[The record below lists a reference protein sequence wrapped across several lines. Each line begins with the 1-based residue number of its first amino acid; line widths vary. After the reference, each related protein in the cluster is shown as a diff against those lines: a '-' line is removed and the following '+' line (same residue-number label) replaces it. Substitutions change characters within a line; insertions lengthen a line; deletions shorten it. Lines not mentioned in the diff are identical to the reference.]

1 MHEMIKLRA
10 KLEEL
15 NIGWIDS
22 SDYLFIRTHFWYNN
36 NFVSVVIVEIHFNYP
51 VSIIEYGDI
60 KFNTYTFK
68 GTKLDMLVSD
78 DFEIVYNNEF
88 TYSEYWELMNISAEK
103 GIMWLEEKA
112 IKKINYIEKNIN
124 YIEKKI

>member
-1 MHEMIKLRA
+1 MIEFKALVHKKSGA
-10 KLEEL
+10 VISYDEWI
-15 NIGWIDS
+15 NIGD
-22 SDYLFIRTHFWYNN
+22 N
-36 NFVSVVIVEIHFNYP
+36 IVEIHFNYP
-51 VSIIEYGDI
+51 VSIIEYSDI

-112 IKKINYIEKNIN
+112 IKKINYIEKKDIK
-124 YIEKKI
+124 YGIKFD